1 MRKPENKEDLDMKK
15 TVTLKT
21 IAEELGVSV
30 TAVSK
35 AMRGEGSI
43 SRELTA
49 KIKKLAEE
57 MNYQPNSI
65 ASSLRTRR
73 TQTLGLV
80 ISDSTLS
87 LFAPL
92 IEGIEKT
99 AAEMGYNIILCNA
112 HSSVEKE
119 KEAVRTLVNKRIDGL
134 FLAASLL
141 TSKKDKEFLDSFE
154 IPYMFLVRRCDWDG
168 GDFVI
173 NDNAE
178 GTYQMIDYLV
188 KSGSDKIFF
197 INISNTITTY
207 RERLRGYRE
216 ALTANKIRYDEK
228 IVSNVKPTYEEGY
241 HAMNKILMKEGANN
255 VRAVF
260 CGCDMIAVGAMER
273 ILEEGLKIPGDVRL
287 ASYDDIE
294 FAAHLRVPLTTVR
307 QPTYKIGRLGAEK
320 LIDKIQN
327 QSESRINMVIK
338 PELVLRQST

>member
-1 MRKPENKEDLDMKK
+1 MKK

-21 IAEELGVSV
+21 IAEQLGVSV

-65 ASSLRTRR
+65 ASSLRTRM
-73 TQTLGLV
+73 TKTLGLV

-92 IEGIEKT
+92 IDGIEKT
-99 AAEMGYNIILCNA
+99 ASEMGYSIILCNA

-141 TSKKDKEFLDSFE
+141 TSKQDKEFLDSFE
-154 IPYMFLVRRCDWDG
+154 IPYMFLVRRCDWEQ
-168 GDFVI
+168 GDFVV
-173 NDNAE
+173 NDNIE
-178 GTYQMIDYLV
+178 GTFKMIDYLV
-188 KSGSDKIFF
+188 KTGSEKIYF
-197 INISNTITTY
+197 INISSAITTY
-207 RERLRGYRE
+207 RERLQGYRD
-216 ALTANKIRYDEK
+216 ALAANGISYDEK

-241 HAMNKILMKEGANN
+241 HAMDSLLLKEGGKNI
-255 VRAVF
+255 RTVF
-260 CGCDMIAVGAMER
+260 CGCDMIAVGVMER
-273 ILEEGLKIPGDVRL
+273 ILEEGLEIPGDIRL

-307 QPTYKIGRLGAEK
+307 QPTYKIGALGAEK
-320 LIDKIQN
+320 LIEKILN
-327 QSESRINMVIK
+327 PGDSRINMVIK

>member
-1 MRKPENKEDLDMKK
+1 MDIKK
-15 TVTLKT
+15 TVTMKT
-21 IAEELGVSV
+21 IAEKLGVSV

-43 SRELTA
+43 SQELTDKVKKTA
-49 KIKKLAEE
+49 KEL
-57 MNYQPNSI
+57 NYQPNSI
-65 ASSLRTRR
+65 ASSLRTQR
-73 TQTLGLV
+73 TQTLGLL

-92 IEGIEKT
+92 IDGIEKT
-99 AAEMGYNIILCNA
+99 ASEMGYNIILCNA

-141 TSKKDKEFLDSFE
+141 TSKRDKAFLDALE
-154 IPYMFLVRRCDWDG
+154 IPYMFLVRRCEWDK
-168 GDFVI
+168 GDFVV
-173 NDNAE
+173 NDNTE

-188 KSGSDKIFF
+188 KTGSEKIFF

-207 RERLRGYRE
+207 RERLQGYKN
-216 ALTANKIRYDEK
+216 ALEANKIRYDDT

-241 HAMNKILMKEGANN
+241 HAMNKILMKEGVGN

-273 ILEEGLKIPGDVRL
+273 ILEGGLHIPGDIRL

-320 LIDKIQN
+320 MIEKIKN
-327 QSESRINMVIK
+327 QSKSRVNMVIK